1 VFPSHPGAREARR
14 KRALR
19 HIRDNIARSG
29 HHIYVVAA
37 ETTPRFA
44 YTIGVSEVIGVE
56 LILAGACFYSSRGVG
71 QIINGLVPR
80 LKPGGEREVSRFELA
95 GLGSFTLRNAH
106 ASWAD
111 ELMLGALDYYSVSE
125 IPALQIVPDKACWTI
140 DVPDMS
146 APWSATTEPIWRWLH
161 EPWTYPVPKEARA
174 ATDLAALRGERIIE
188 AVRWEE
194 DEWEL
199 FSGPGPDIP
208 KDEMRMVPLGTLLAV
223 DPSLVP
229 VVSLALG
236 EGLRRDPD
244 PHSRWRPWR
253 KSEPSDDGADGE
265 GRG

>member
-1 VFPSHPGAREARR
+1 MFPAHPGARDARR

-19 HIRDNIARSG
+19 RIRDNIARSG

-37 ETTPRFA
+37 EETPRFA
-44 YTIGVSEVIGVE
+44 YTIGVSEAIGVE
-56 LILAGACFYSSRGVG
+56 LILAGACFYSSRGVA
-71 QIINGLVPR
+71 QIINDMVPR
-80 LKPGGEREVSRFELA
+80 LKPAVDWEVSRFDLA
-95 GLGSFTLRNAH
+95 GFGSFTVRKAH
-106 ASWAD
+106 PSWSTA
-111 ELMLGALDYYSVSE
+111 LMLGALDYYSVNE
-125 IPALQIVPDKACWTI
+125 IAAVQIVPGQARWTI
-140 DVPDMS
+140 DVPDMG
-146 APWSATTEPIWRWLH
+146 AAWSATTEPIWRWLH

-174 ATDLAALRGERIIE
+174 ATDLAALRGERITE

-229 VVSLALG
+229 VVSLALA

-244 PHSRWRPWR
+244 PDSRWRPWR
-253 KSEPSDDGADGE
+253 KSEPSDATAGDE